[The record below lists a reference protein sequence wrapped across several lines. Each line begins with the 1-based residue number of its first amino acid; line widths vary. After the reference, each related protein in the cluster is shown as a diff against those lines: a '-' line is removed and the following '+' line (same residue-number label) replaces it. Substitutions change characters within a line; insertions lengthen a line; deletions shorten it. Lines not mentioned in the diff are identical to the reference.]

1 MEAFY
6 REQPAEAE
14 RLLAVG
20 ASPPPAD
27 TAAPQLA
34 ALTMV
39 ANQLMNL
46 DEVLCK

>member
-1 MEAFY
+1 
-6 REQPAEAE
+6 
-14 RLLAVG
+14 VG
-20 ASPPPAD
+20 AAPPPAD